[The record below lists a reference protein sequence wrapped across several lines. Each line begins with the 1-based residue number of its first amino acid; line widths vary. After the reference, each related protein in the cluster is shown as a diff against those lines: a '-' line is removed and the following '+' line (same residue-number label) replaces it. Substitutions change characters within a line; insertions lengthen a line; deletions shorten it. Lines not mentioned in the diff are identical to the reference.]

1 MSTFALDLALKTL
14 NAYYIDKINQLYEKF
29 QFLLYGNM
37 SNPNF
42 DRFNS
47 KCSAGPYKLQWRWR
61 HRAAQSGG

>member
-47 KCSAGPYKLQWRWR
+47 KCGAGPYKLQ
-61 HRAAQSGG
+61 